1 MRIEAN
7 PKMRTTGC
15 VNISV
20 RPEHTAQVALP
31 RHSYIFPP
39 ELSKGPLVRNTRWMI
54 GGHNVLE
61 SVASRRREMLGSV
74 LSVRTSLASMANTM
88 LGLERI
94 EDARV
99 CQHRRQS

>member
-1 MRIEAN
+1 MQNIWLSFAITYDLPGKRHVVRGVTGMRTEAN

-39 ELSKGPLVRNTRWMI
+39 ELSESPLGV
-54 GGHNVLE
+54 G
-61 SVASRRREMLGSV
+61 
-74 LSVRTSLASMANTM
+74 
-88 LGLERI
+88 
-94 EDARV
+94 
-99 CQHRRQS
+99 